1 MEIAVIV
8 ICLLFSAFFTGME
21 IALLA
26 SNKVYIGIEKLQD
39 GFVSKIIAQLT
50 QKTSYFITTMFIGNS
65 LALVCYSY
73 YSSALVMRWM
83 ENVMLNEFWKVFIQV
98 LVATLLIVFTSKFL
112 PRVFFKIH
120 ANAFVKVFAIPAFI
134 FYKLFYYLAVVY
146 IFIAD
151 VVMKYLFRIEY
162 HPNDLLFT
170 KMQLENYI
178 SEQMNAVDDKEK
190 VDSEVQIF
198 QNALEFSGVKV
209 REIMNPRIEIA
220 AVEIKDSVEKL
231 KEVFLDTNYS
241 KILVYENSLDEIIG
255 YVHSIA
261 LFKRPK
267 TIREVMISVEFV
279 PETLYI
285 KEAMDLLTKKRRSVA
300 VVLDEYGGTS
310 GMITL
315 EDIVEQLF
323 GDIEDEHDS
332 EAQNIEEVLQKNSYR
347 FSTRL
352 KVDYLNETY
361 NLKIPESDSYST
373 LGGYIVHYANEI
385 PEKGEELLI
394 DNLFFTIE
402 EATNSKI
409 EIVKMVIK
417 E

>member
-332 EAQNIEEVLQKNSYR
+332 EAQNIEEVLQKNCYR

>member
-1 MEIAVIV
+1 
-8 ICLLFSAFFTGME
+8 
-21 IALLA
+21 
-26 SNKVYIGIEKLQD
+26 
-39 GFVSKIIAQLT
+39 
-50 QKTSYFITTMFIGNS
+50 MFIGNS

-332 EAQNIEEVLQKNSYR
+332 EAQNIEEVLQKNCYR